1 MKKYIL
7 FGMLLMMFNILTR
20 AEYYYYYQGE
30 KIPLVISLDSVTIY
44 TKPSN
49 ASIHSSLDSIIGHT
63 IPIANLE
70 QLSIPENTELLSI
83 EYMVGDSIATEKM
96 SNYFYI
102 KLHNV
107 ADTTLLYELVEE
119 TNTYLIGQVPHVPK
133 WYKIMVANST
143 INNSLEM
150 SNYFYETGLFADV
163 DPGFIFHFE
172 SNGGMD
178 IQYDSQWAL
187 PAINACDAWIYTK
200 GDPNITVAIIDFDL
214 SMEHPAFANT
224 NFVYPYDCGT
234 KQSDI
239 GAYGNHGTKVA
250 GVIAANPNDSIMAGM
265 APNVSIMPVVYTNT
279 SDTYKAHSEMV
290 ASAIYWAVDH
300 GADVINCSWGERRI
314 EKRKLYSPLLE
325 GAIRHALFD
334 GREGK
339 GCVVVFAA
347 GNGEISTWSS
357 SKAIYYPAYL
367 YPEILVVGAVDYN
380 GKNGNE
386 ETYSYGKQMDVVAP
400 GVNILTT
407 NNTEYDR
414 THGYPSAT
422 EYTTTSGTSLAAP
435 LVSSIAALM
444 LSVRP
449 DLTRQEVVDV
459 IEKTA
464 RHELFGTRYEF
475 EDKSARPN
483 GKWCEEVGYGLVDA
497 YAAVSSVANLYVQNK
512 IYSVPDNPA
521 VERAHTIYAGYAVT
535 DSKEYGNVSLR
546 VSTDVSYLATNK
558 VVLKSGFHAHK
569 GSNLHVEIV
578 DHLYDPITTTA
589 SAPQRIAPRSSSAP
603 TDNTEPTDEGATSNS
618 LENVESNMIQSTA
631 IYTISGQLLQTIEG
645 GQRDAAH
652 LPNGMYIL
660 QHRMSDGS
668 TRSEKIANNK

>member
-1 MKKYIL
+1 
-7 FGMLLMMFNILTR
+7 MFNVLVR
-20 AEYYYYYQGE
+20 AEHYYYYHGE
-30 KIPLVISLDSVTIY
+30 KIPLVVSLDSITIY

-49 ASIHSSLDSIIGHT
+49 VPINSALDSIVGYT
-63 IPIANLE
+63 IPIGNLE
-70 QLSIPENTELLSI
+70 QTINPENMDLLSA

-96 SNYFYI
+96 SNSFYV
-102 KLHNV
+102 KLHDV
-107 ADTTLLYELVEE
+107 ADTTLLQELVEE
-119 TNTYLIGQVPHVPK
+119 TNTYLIGQVPCAHK

-143 INNSLEM
+143 MNNSLET

-172 SNGGMD
+172 SNSVNNT
-178 IQYDSQWAL
+178 QYNSQWAL
-187 PAINACDAWIYTK
+187 PAINAYDAWNYTK
-200 GDPNITVAIIDFDL
+200 GDPNVTVAVIDSDL
-214 SMEHPAFANT
+214 EMEHPAFSNT
-224 NFVYPYDCGT
+224 NFVHPYDCST
-234 KQSDI
+234 KHSDI

-250 GVIAANPNDSIMAGM
+250 GIIAANPNDSIMAGI
-265 APNVSIMPVVYTNT
+265 APNVSIMPIVYTNT
-279 SDTYKAHSEMV
+279 IIKNYKSHSEMI
-290 ASAIYWAVDH
+290 ASGIFWAVDH
-300 GADVINCSWGERRI
+300 GADVLNCSWGERRI
-314 EKRKLYSPLLE
+314 KKGRLHSALLE
-325 GAIRHALFD
+325 DAIQYALFE
-334 GREGK
+334 GRNGK
-339 GCVVVFAA
+339 GCIVVFGG
-347 GNGEISTWSS
+347 GNGETSLWSS

-367 YPEILVVGAVDYN
+367 YPEILVVGAVDSN

-407 NNTEYDR
+407 NNKEYDR
-414 THGYPSAT
+414 TNGYPSAT
-422 EYTTTSGTSLAAP
+422 EYTTTSGTSLVAP

-603 TDNTEPTDEGATSNS
+603 TDNTEPTDEVATSNS
-618 LENVESNMIQSTA
+618 LENIESNMIQSTA

-645 GQRDAAH
+645 GQRNATD

-668 TRSEKIANNK
+668 IRSEKIANNK